1 MSYNK
6 QKLIKV
12 YEDTCKYCKKNR
24 KKFTRSVVMVYKGL
38 IKEYKIP
45 RPFKGTRASVIV
57 TEKDTLTTAL
67 KLREEKL
74 NPMILNMASEYVPGG
89 GVRKGSTA
97 QEESL
102 FRRTNYCLYLNKDIV
117 DYPLQFDQVVYCSHI
132 AVIKDE
138 NHKELPYHEYFSFL
152 ACPGLRNPK
161 LTADKKLPSKQRNAL
176 KQKIRMI
183 FQTAAFHGHDSLV
196 LGALGTGAFNNPK
209 EDVAEIFKQVI
220 EEYQP
225 GVFKKI
231 VFAILGTHTYNVF
244 RNILLS

>member
-1 MSYNK
+1 MSYKK

-12 YEDTCKYCKKNR
+12 YEDTYKYCKKNK
-24 KKFTRSVVMVYKGL
+24 KKFDKCVTTIYKGI

-45 RPFKGTRASVIV
+45 RPFNTTNAPILII
-57 TEKDTLTTAL
+57 EEDTLSAAL
-67 KLREEKL
+67 KLSEEKL
-74 NPMILNMASEYVPGG
+74 NPLVLNMASEYVPGG

-102 FRRTNYCLYLNKDIV
+102 FRRTNYCLHLNKEV
-117 DYPLQFDQVVYCSHI
+117 VEYPLQFDQVVYCSRI

-138 NHKELPYHEYFSFL
+138 QYRDIPYNEYFSFL

-161 LTADKKLPSKQRNAL
+161 LTSDGKLNSKQRNLL
-176 KQKIRMI
+176 KQKIRII

-209 EDVAEIFKQVI
+209 EDVAKIFKSVI

-231 VFAILGTHTYNVF
+231 VFAILGTHTCNVF